1 MPRPGGDTLVIGV
14 HFGVVGVGRK
24 VRRMTIV
31 QSSSQVAQIP
41 LNRPTPGAMVPSA
54 QGPGITI
61 DPAKLLLRYKW
72 YLVAALV
79 AGAILGVISNYVLVQ
94 VAPKWT
100 SQVIF
105 ECKPQTQSI
114 SEIAGTGQAEEMQ
127 RFMLTQISIIRQDQ
141 VLQNVVEDSGVL
153 TKRAPKWSAQFVGGG
168 GQGGD
173 AFDTVGALKALRK
186 IVSASIISGTNLL
199 QVSVSYGD
207 KWEATELVGMVKEKY
222 MDSLARRGKA
232 GLEDKIDG
240 LNNQISR
247 FESELKILAGKRQ
260 SLIQAK
266 GLDSV
271 DDRQSNTKFELGQ
284 VTDKRLTIAQ
294 TLEAQR
300 TSLSQME
307 SEYSS
312 PGGIVYSAELRAQA
326 DHDPQILDLHG
337 EIQRVS
343 TAIEARKI
351 AGMMPNHREMKQL
364 NNQLD
369 GLNATL
375 DEKEKDILKRLF
387 EAQLD
392 TTRKNIAQYEA
403 IEKSLIE
410 KTTALQDKLVDLSKA
425 QQELNDFKEQMFG
438 LTESKSK
445 SKQEMEG
452 LISQKGSVD
461 VNRVILVQDQRAPI
475 EMSFPQMKIMLPAG
489 ALLLLGLTTGVILL
503 IELLDTRVKSPSDVA
518 IMPRVRLI
526 GWVPDGGED
535 PAGQGAIETAF
546 RERPR
551 GVVAESFRQIRGA
564 IAKRIHA
571 SGHRTVLVASGMP
584 QSGATSVAA
593 NLALAF
599 ASADKRVLLIDANFR
614 RPALHRVF
622 SAQEVP
628 GLADVLAAKPDE
640 RSQRLAEVTQA
651 TTTPSLDLLSAGT
664 KDQRVFERLATDAMS
679 EIFASVKAMY
689 DVIIVDVA
697 PVVVSGDALA
707 LANRCDCSVLVV
719 RALADK
725 RGMVARIKNEMSEAR
740 GEFLGIVVNAV
751 KSSSGGYMKRN
762 IQTAHEYQ
770 NP

>member
-1 MPRPGGDTLVIGV
+1 M
-14 HFGVVGVGRK
+14 
-24 VRRMTIV
+24 
-31 QSSSQVAQIP
+31 
-41 LNRPTPGAMVPSA
+41 PSA
-54 QGPGITI
+54 MAPAASSQGPGITI
-61 DPAKLLLRYKW
+61 DPVKLLLRYKW
-72 YLVAALV
+72 YLIAALV
-79 AGAILGVISNYVLVQ
+79 IGAVVGVISNYVLAQ
-94 VAPKWT
+94 VAPRWS

-105 ECKPQTQSI
+105 ECKPQTQTI
-114 SEIAGTGQAEEMQ
+114 AEIAGTGQAEEMQ
-127 RFMLTQISIIRQDQ
+127 RFMLTQISTIRQDL
-141 VLQNVVEDSGVL
+141 VLQKVVEDSGVL
-153 TKRAPKWSAQFVGGG
+153 TKRAPKWSSQFMGGG

-173 AFDTVGALKALRK
+173 AFDTVGALKALRR
-186 IVSASIISGTNLL
+186 IVSASVISGTNLL
-199 QVSVSYGD
+199 QVSVTYSD

-222 MDSLARRGKA
+222 MDSLAARGKA
-232 GLEDKIDG
+232 GLDDKIDG
-240 LNNQISR
+240 LNNQINR
-247 FESELKILAGKRQ
+247 FESEIKILSGKRQ
-260 SLIQAK
+260 ALIQSK

-271 DDRQSNTKFELGQ
+271 DDRQSNTKFELSQ
-284 VTDKRLTIAQ
+284 VTDKRLTVAQ
-294 TLEAQR
+294 SLEAQR

-307 SEYSS
+307 AEYSS
-312 PGGIVYSAELRAQA
+312 PGGIVYSAELRATA
-326 DHDPQILDLHG
+326 DRDPQILELHSD
-337 EIQRVS
+337 IQRVTS
-343 TAIEARKI
+343 AIEARKI
-351 AGMMPNHREMKQL
+351 SGMMPTHREMVQL
-364 NNQLD
+364 TNQLD

-375 DEKEKDILKRLF
+375 DEKEKEVLKKLF

-392 TTRKNIAQYEA
+392 STRKSIAQYEA
-403 IEKSLIE
+403 IEKSLVDQ
-410 KTTALQDKLVDLSKA
+410 TTALQDKLVDLSKA
-425 QQELNDFKEQMFG
+425 QQELNDYKEQISG
-438 LTESKSK
+438 LAESKRV

-475 EMSFPQMKIMLPAG
+475 EMSFPQLKILLPAG
-489 ALLLLGLTTGVILL
+489 AVVLLGLTAGVIVL

-551 GVVAESFRQIRGA
+551 GVVAESFRQIRGS
-564 IAKRIHA
+564 IAKRLHS

-593 NLALAF
+593 NLALSF

-622 SAQEVP
+622 SAQETP

-640 RSQRLAEVTQA
+640 RAQRLAEVTQA
-651 TTTPSLDLLSAGT
+651 TTTPSLDLLTAGT

-679 EIFASVKAMY
+679 EVLASVKAMY

-740 GEFLGIVVNAV
+740 GEFLGIIVNAV